1 MVWAKDLLPASW
13 CGAEVLRDIVDG
25 VPVSVAVVLGPVCV
39 EVDGLHGPHEGVPHP
54 HPVLHDHVQVLGRHH
69 AVPDESPA
77 LVEESVLHPVED
89 EAGQLAGQG
98 DGALAHLLHEGAGV
112 GLHLL
117 AGPGRGHQLHHG
129 GVVGR
134 VAGVRH
140 DELRAVRH
148 EVRYLAR
155 H

>member
-1 MVWAKDLLPASW
+1 MGPMKAYLIPIPSFITTSIS
-13 CGAEVLRDIVDG
+13 CGDTIPSLDTVD
-25 VPVSVAVVLGPVCV
+25 
-39 EVDGLHGPHEGVPHP
+39 
-54 HPVLHDHVQVLGRHH
+54 VQQAQGRGSGGDT
-69 AVPDESPA
+69 APDKSPA
-77 LVEESVLHPVED
+77 FVEESVLHPVED

-117 AGPGRGHQLHHG
+117 AGPGGGHQLHHG

-148 EVRYLAR
+148 EVRDLAR

>member
-1 MVWAKDLLPASW
+1 MFSKRRD
-13 CGAEVLRDIVDG
+13 AEKG
-25 VPVSVAVVLGPVCV
+25 VSNTS
-39 EVDGLHGPHEGVPHP
+39 
-54 HPVLHDHVQVLGRHH
+54 
-69 AVPDESPA
+69 PDESPA